1 MKMTVVLTK
10 VTLQQPSSAQAQ
22 EMYSFPF
29 MSGGYWW

>member
-10 VTLQQPSSAQAQ
+10 VTLQQPSPAQ